1 MSSNTGRVF
10 TRSNSLYERALNSIP
25 LASQTFSKSAMMY
38 PLSVSPLFIEKGI
51 GANVWDVDGIIG
63 SAR

>member
-1 MSSNTGRVF
+1 
-10 TRSNSLYERALNSIP
+10 LYERALNSIP

-38 PLSVSPLFIEKGI
+38 PLGASPLFIEKGI